1 MKILVTGGAGY
12 IGSILVPQL
21 LKDGYKVVVVDN
33 FMYNQNSLLDVCADK
48 NLRIFRK
55 DVRDNSFIKKI
66 IGTVDGV
73 LPLACYTGAPLCDK
87 DPNAAK
93 QVNYQSIK
101 TLVKFMSKNQLLI
114 FPTTNSGY
122 GIGTENIYCD
132 EESSLNPV
140 SLYGKLKVKVEKFL
154 MDNTECIS
162 YRFATL
168 FGTSPRM
175 RIDLLVNNFTYKA
188 VTDGF
193 LLLYEPHFK
202 RNFLHVR
209 DASSAFSHGIA
220 NYDIMKG
227 NTYNVG
233 LSNANLS
240 KEELCRTIKN
250 FVPLFQYKISEIGS
264 DPDKRNYIVSNKKI
278 ELSGF
283 KTQYNLD
290 DGIVDLIDGY
300 KIIKRNQYSN
310 I

>member
-1 MKILVTGGAGY
+1 
-12 IGSILVPQL
+12 
-21 LKDGYKVVVVDN
+21 
-33 FMYNQNSLLDVCADK
+33 
-48 NLRIFRK
+48 
-55 DVRDNSFIKKI
+55 
-66 IGTVDGV
+66 
-73 LPLACYTGAPLCDK
+73 
-87 DPNAAK
+87 
-93 QVNYQSIK
+93 
-101 TLVKFMSKNQLLI
+101 MSKNQLLI

-175 RIDLLVNNFTYKA
+175 RIDLLVNDFTYKA